1 MKAIVG
7 DCIAVQVAWLAASC
21 QDGMPVIA
29 VTENDHGLAAML
41 ERQLLP

>member
-1 MKAIVG
+1 MG
-7 DCIAVQVAWLAASC
+7 NCIAVQVAWLTVSC
-21 QDGMPVIA
+21 QDGLPVIA